1 MMARVNVSQDHN
13 KTEDEVREIVN
24 RLTDD
29 LKSRYGISPHWQGD
43 NLVKFKR
50 SGVSGQLLISDNKVI
65 VDLDISFLLSAYA
78 GKIKSELKTMMAK
91 KLG

>member
-1 MMARVNVSQDHN
+1 MARVNVSQDHN

-24 RLTDD
+24 RMTDD
-29 LKSRYGISPHWQGD
+29 LKNRYGINPNWQGD

-50 SGVSGQLLISDNKVI
+50 SGVSGQLQISESKVTI
-65 VDLDISFLLSAYA
+65 DLDIGFLLSAYA
-78 GKIKSELKTMMAK
+78 GKIKSELTTMMAK

>member
-1 MMARVNVSQDHN
+1 MARVNVSQDHN

-29 LKSRYGISPHWQGD
+29 LKSRYGISPDWQSD

-50 SGVSGQLLISDNKVI
+50 SGVSGQLRISDNKVTI
-65 VDLDISFLLSAYA
+65 DLDIGFLLSAYA
-78 GKIKSELKTMMAK
+78 GKIKSELSTMMAK

>member
-1 MMARVNVSQDHN
+1 MARVNVSQDHD

-24 RLTDD
+24 GVTDD
-29 LKSRYGISPHWQGD
+29 LENRYGIIPNWQGE

-50 SGVSGQLLISDNKVI
+50 IGVSGQLRISKNEVTI
-65 VDLDISFLLSAYA
+65 DLDIGFLFSAYA
-78 GKIKSELKTMMAK
+78 GKIKSELSTMMAK